1 MSDMIRAFIDAS
13 IPAGTPDVEATYDQ
27 LATLTAQL
35 ALVHPALARW
45 VELPRAGDGVPMPF
59 SDRAGFIERVR
70 RYAAQ
75 DQAEYPQMRNAGAI
89 GANLTTAMVESDWL
103 KPGRASMNYD
113 PASGRMT
120 LQIYEPAKAFGA
132 GDTPRIVRQCVAAL
146 GAALPATFI
155 ATDAHARMQNGEEG
169 FETYAFD
176 HQLFPH
182 RRWLGWMGFV
192 PHMVE
197 PRHIPEAA
205 ELIPVGRKGTVIVAV
220 DECFDLHNPAHL
232 KRAHEVEARM
242 AHLGLLEVTDTS
254 LLS

>member
-13 IPAGTPDVEATYDQ
+13 IPAGTPDVEAAYDQ
-27 LATLTAQL
+27 LAMLVAQL
-35 ALVHPALARW
+35 ALVHPALAGW
-45 VELPRAGDGVPMPF
+45 VEHPRAGDAGPMPF
-59 SDRAGFIERVR
+59 SDRAGYIERVS

-75 DQAEYPQMRNAGAI
+75 DKVQYPHTPNAGAI
-89 GANLTTAMVESDWL
+89 EANLTTAVTESDWL
-103 KPGRASMNYD
+103 TPGRASIKYM
-113 PASGRMT
+113 PALGRMT
-120 LQIYEPAKAFGA
+120 LQIYEPTKAFAA

-182 RRWLGWMGFV
+182 RRWLGWMGYV
-192 PHMVE
+192 PHLVE
-197 PRHIPEAA
+197 SRHIPEAA
-205 ELIPVGRKGTVIVAV
+205 ALIPVGRKGTVIVAV
-220 DECFDLHNPAHL
+220 DECFDLHNPAHM

-254 LLS
+254 LLG